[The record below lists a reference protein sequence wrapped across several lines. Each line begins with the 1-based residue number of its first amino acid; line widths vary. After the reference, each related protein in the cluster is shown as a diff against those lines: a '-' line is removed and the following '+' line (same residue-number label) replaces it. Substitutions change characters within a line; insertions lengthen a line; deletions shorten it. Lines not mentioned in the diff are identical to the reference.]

1 VAVTAWFQYHTDPT
15 DSIDPHMTDDT
26 NIAHGD
32 DVARYYEAHDFGG
45 DVGFGDRPALL
56 VVDLINAFTDPDSDL
71 GSDVSDVLDATS
83 DLLAAFREHDLPRY
97 FTTVAYEE
105 SYGDAGVFIEKVP
118 ALRDLKLGTPSVE
131 VDDRVAPVGD
141 ERVLLKKYAS
151 AFFGTDLSTELTTD
165 GVDTLVL
172 AGVTTSG
179 CIRATAV
186 DGMQHGYRVVV
197 PEDAVGD
204 RAEGPHR
211 ANLFDIDEKYGDV
224 VTVEAVLAAISATN
238 ADDIG

>member
-1 VAVTAWFQYHTDPT
+1 
-15 DSIDPHMTDDT
+15 MTDDSDT
-26 NIAHGD
+26 DATHGEA
-32 DVARYYEAHDFGG
+32 VARYYADHEFGG

-56 VVDLINAFTDPDSDL
+56 VIDLINAFTDPETNL
-71 GSDVSDVLDATS
+71 GSDVSDVLDATA
-83 DLLAAFREHDLPRY
+83 DLLAAFRERDLPRY

-105 SYGDAGVFIEKVP
+105 SYGDAGIFIEKVP
-118 ALRDLKLGTPSVE
+118 ALRELRLGTHE
-131 VDDRVAPVGD
+131 VKIDDRVAPVGD

-151 AFFGTDLSTELTTD
+151 AFFGTDLSTELVTD

-197 PEDAVGD
+197 PEGAVGD

-211 ANLFDIDEKYGDV
+211 ANLFDIDAKYGDV
-224 VTVEAVLAAISATN
+224 RSLDAVLGALERL
-238 ADDIG
+238 D